1 MSNTPDENQLPTS
14 IKTEEEYK
22 YYLNELNAYY
32 AEGKLSLKLNES
44 ESIHF
49 KAIVNLLEAF
59 DSTTL
64 FEIQYTNHTADIR
77 NFSSYDEAFRSS
89 HNDHLWD
96 VIPIKKLLSKL

>member
-22 YYLNELNAYY
+22 NFLNELNAYY
-32 AEGKLSLKLNES
+32 TEGKLSLKLNEP
-44 ESIHF
+44 EIIRF
-49 KAIVNLLEAF
+49 NTIVDLLEAF

-89 HNDHLWD
+89 YSDHLLD
-96 VIPIKKLLSKL
+96 VIPIKKL